1 MSRTS
6 SHETITL
13 SRRPAS
19 PGVGVPFAG
28 VSFEHLYQAHFLYH
42 PATLRRPG
50 RVRGARICVNLRHY
64 FLPRV
69 SAPVFSDCHR
79 ADTPG
84 QPIFRSPLFKRS
96 WLLRRAIR
104 CGGGSVL
111 RTDHTPSAIHCGICT
126 HNSSFRFF
134 VKSLFPTS
142 GRSATS
148 RPAAGLRPSHPL
160 RAIPT
165 AEHIAGERIESSHS
179 HSFSRTSERWTHTA
193 SGAGFLS
200 YVASTNL
207 LRMDGVPIKS
217 GRFSLIRHRSIR
229 FITQTS
235 QPC

>member
-111 RTDHTPSAIHCGICT
+111 RTDRTPSAIHCGVRI
-126 HNSSFRFF
+126 HNS
-134 VKSLFPTS
+134 KSWLVVDSTS
-142 GRSATS
+142 GRSATN
-148 RPAAGLRPSHPL
+148 RPAAGLRPLHPL
-160 RAIPT
+160 ISIPDAAHAVT
-165 AEHIAGERIESSHS
+165 DRIVVRHKMK
-179 HSFSRTSERWTHTA
+179 FSRTPERWTHTA

-207 LRMDGVPIKS
+207 LRVDGVPIKS
-217 GRFSLIRHRSIR
+217 GQFSLIRHRSIR

-235 QPC
+235 LPC

>member
-84 QPIFRSPLFKRS
+84 QPIFRSPLFKRN

-104 CGGGSVL
+104 CGGGSGL
-111 RTDHTPSAIHCGICT
+111 RTNRTPSARHCGICT
-126 HNSSFRFF
+126 HNSSFRFL
-134 VKSLFPTS
+134 VKSLFLTS

-148 RPAAGLRPSHPL
+148 RPAAGLRL
-160 RAIPT
+160 
-165 AEHIAGERIESSHS
+165 SHS
-179 HSFSRTSERWTHTA
+179 LGVPFAAFAVNENFVFWHRFKVARTPERWTHTA

-207 LRMDGVPIKS
+207 LRVDGVPIKS
-217 GRFSLIRHRSIR
+217 GQFSLIRHRSIR

-235 QPC
+235 LPC